1 MGRGIGYYNRATK
14 PREYVLFC
22 DGKEIGDAGD
32 PYAASDLASID
43 AQTNSSL
50 VWHKGAVWRALHKG
64 RLYEIRKLRVPRVV
78 AGADED
84 IPKPRRHG

>member
-1 MGRGIGYYNRATK
+1 MGRGIGYYDGAPE

-22 DGKEIGDAGD
+22 EGKEIGDAAD
-32 PYAASDLASID
+32 PYAASDLASVHGK
-43 AQTNSSL
+43 TNSSL
-50 VWHKGAVWRALHKG
+50 VWHKGAVWRALHRG